1 MSPER
6 GRRARG
12 QRAPVPPRRR
22 VGAAQVRTGT
32 RAPVRV
38 PVTRHRVEFVFLPG
52 LEDVVRDELDRALG
66 SPHVVAVPDRDDS
79 LAATVVGSLRPL
91 LRLRTVVAPFLSLR
105 FDVPRPRALLDG
117 AHFPRLIDAVRLAA
131 AADPG
136 SRSRSF
142 RFDAA
147 GRDTATFRLLADQL
161 AAATGLRHDPEEGT
175 TLIRVRRPAGV
186 DAWDVLVRLGARPLS
201 ARPWRRAGH
210 VAAANATVAAAMVRL
225 TRPRPDDAVANLM
238 CGSGTLLI
246 ERLLAAPAR
255 VAVGVDLDAEA
266 IGAATVNV
274 AEARLSDRVQ
284 LVESDIAD
292 DGWARRG
299 PFDLLLADPPWGDK
313 IGRHSENE
321 ELHDL
326 LLRRGYEVA
335 APKARFAVL
344 THEIRIMARCVE
356 RARGRWRLESELKV
370 FNKGHH
376 PRIYVL
382 RRV

>member
-1 MSPER
+1 MTPR
-6 GRRARG
+6 TRRRPGGAPGRPGPRRPG
-12 QRAPVPPRRR
+12 RAPAP
-22 VGAAQVRTGT
+22 AA
-32 RAPVRV
+32 
-38 PVTRHRVEFVFLPG
+38 RHRVEFVFLPG

-66 SPHVVAVPDRDDS
+66 SPRVVTVPGRDD
-79 LAATVVGSLRPL
+79 AVQATVVGSLRPL

-117 AHFPRLIDAVRLAA
+117 AHFPRLIEAVRLAA
-131 AADPG
+131 TVDPG
-136 SRSRSF
+136 ARSRSF

-147 GRDTATFRLLADQL
+147 GRDTQVFQNLAEQL
-161 AAATGLRHDPEEGT
+161 GAATGMRHDPEEGT
-175 TLIRVRRPAGV
+175 TLLRVRRPPGL

-201 ARPWRRAGH
+201 ARPWRRMGY

-225 TRPRPDDAVANLM
+225 TRPRPEDAVANLM

-255 VAVGVDLDAEA
+255 LAVGVDLAGDAV
-266 IGAATVNV
+266 AAAAVNV
-274 AEARLSDRVQ
+274 AAAGLTGQVQ

-292 DGWARRG
+292 AGWARRG
-299 PFDLLLADPPWGDK
+299 PFDVLLADPPWGDK
-313 IGRHSENE
+313 IGRHEDSE

-335 APKARFAVL
+335 APRARFAVL
-344 THEIRIMARCVE
+344 THEIRIMARCLE
-356 RARGRWRLESELKV
+356 RAKGHWRLESELKV

>member
-1 MSPER
+1 MTPR
-6 GRRARG
+6 T
-12 QRAPVPPRRR
+12 RRR
-22 VGAAQVRTGT
+22 SGGAPGRAAPRGAAQRGTGARGADR
-32 RAPVRV
+32 RAAPAA
-38 PVTRHRVEFVFLPG
+38 RHRVEFVFLPG

-66 SPHVVAVPDRDDS
+66 SPRVVAVPGRDDAV
-79 LAATVVGSLRPL
+79 AATVVGSLRPL
-91 LRLRTVVAPFLSLR
+91 LRLRTVVAPFLALR

-117 AHFPRLIDAVRLAA
+117 AHFPRLIEAVRLAA
-131 AADPG
+131 SVDPG
-136 SRSRSF
+136 ARSRSL
-142 RFDAA
+142 RVDAA
-147 GRDTATFRLLADQL
+147 GRDTQVFRTIADQL
-161 AAATGLRHDPEEGT
+161 AAATGMRHDPEEGT
-175 TLIRVRRPAGV
+175 TLLRVRRPAGV

-201 ARPWRRAGH
+201 ARPWRKAGY
-210 VAAANATVAAAMVRL
+210 VAAANATVAAAMVQL
-225 TRPRPDDAVANLM
+225 TKPRPDDAVANLM

-255 VAVGVDLDAEA
+255 VAVGVDLAEEA
-266 IGAATVNV
+266 IAAAAVNV
-274 AEARLSDRVQ
+274 AEAGLTDRVQ

-292 DGWARRG
+292 GGWARRG

-313 IGRHSENE
+313 IGRHEDSE

-326 LLRRGYEVA
+326 LLRRGHEVA
-335 APKARFAVL
+335 APRARFAVL

-356 RARGRWRLESELKV
+356 RAKGRWRLESEQKV